1 MRRIYIHQDTNWP
14 NFTFDLIQLAPA
26 LLKVKGMQGRLMGRM
41 ESMGFELRAVA
52 FLNTLT
58 QDILKT
64 SEIEGEFL
72 DADQVRSSLA
82 RKLGMDLV
90 GLVPSDRNVD
100 GVVEMMLDATT
111 NYASDLT
118 ENRLFGWHACLFPS
132 GRSGMFKIQ
141 VGEWRSGEK
150 GPMQVVSGPMG
161 KEKIHFEAPSAEL
174 VELEMNRF
182 LEWFN
187 QNSEMDPVIKAGIAH
202 VWFVTIHPFDDG
214 NGRIARAVTDLQL
227 ARAEESGQRF
237 YSMSAA
243 IRKRR
248 NEYYEILE
256 RTQQGSLDI
265 TPWLNWFLDCLLS
278 ALNDTDHLIG
288 GVLKKAKFWQVHTQ
302 TGMNERQTFMINKL
316 LEGEFFGNL
325 TSSKWA
331 KMTKVSQDTAN
342 RDIKDLLEQ
351 GVLVKGEAGGRSTVY
366 KLPQLW
372 V

>member
-1 MRRIYIHQDTNWP
+1 MRRIYIHQDNNWP
-14 NFTFDLIQLAPA
+14 NFTFDLNQLTPT
-26 LLKVKGMQGRLMGRM
+26 LLQVKGMQGRLIGRM
-41 ESMGFELRAVA
+41 EFMGFELREEA

-64 SEIEGEFL
+64 SEIEGELL

-82 RKLGMDLV
+82 RKLGMDVV

-100 GVVEMMLDATT
+100 GLVEMMLDATT

-118 ENRLFGWHACLFPS
+118 EDRLFGWHSCLFPS

-141 VGEWRSGEK
+141 VGDWRSEDK
-150 GPMQVVSGPMG
+150 GPMQVVSGPLG

-174 VELEMNRF
+174 LEHEMNRF
-182 LEWFN
+182 LKWFN
-187 QNSEMDPVIKAGIAH
+187 QNSDLNHVIKAGIAH
-202 VWFVTIHPFDDG
+202 LWFVTIHPFDDG
-214 NGRIARAVTDLQL
+214 NGRIARAITDMQL

-265 TPWLNWFLDCLLS
+265 TPWLSWFLDCLHS
-278 ALNDTDHLIG
+278 ALEDTNEVIG
-288 GVLKKAKFWQVHTQ
+288 GVLRKAKFWQRHSLTV
-302 TGMNERQTFMINKL
+302 MNDRQKLMINKL
-316 LEGEFFGNL
+316 LDGNFIGNL

-342 RDIKDLLEQ
+342 RDIKDLLEK
-351 GVLVKGEAGGRSTVY
+351 GVLEKGEEGGRSTVY
-366 KLPQLW
+366 HIQHF
-372 V
+372 

>member
-1 MRRIYIHQDTNWP
+1 
-14 NFTFDLIQLAPA
+14 
-26 LLKVKGMQGRLMGRM
+26 M
-41 ESMGFELRAVA
+41 ESIGFELREEA

-64 SEIEGEFL
+64 SEIEGELL

-82 RKLGMDLV
+82 RKLGMDVV

-100 GVVEMMLDATT
+100 GVVEMMLDATK

-118 ENRLFGWHACLFPS
+118 SDRLFGWHSCLFPS
-132 GRSGMFKIQ
+132 GRSGMYKIQ
-141 VGEWRSGEK
+141 VGEWRNGDK

-161 KEKIHFEAPSAEL
+161 KEKIHFEAPPAEL
-174 VELEMNRF
+174 LEQEMNRF

-187 QNSEMDPVIKAGIAH
+187 QNLQLDPVIKAGIAH
-202 VWFVTIHPFDDG
+202 LWFVTIHPFDDG
-214 NGRIARAVTDLQL
+214 NGRIARAITDLQL

-243 IRKRR
+243 IRKMR

-265 TPWLNWFLDCLLS
+265 TPWLNWFLDCLHS
-278 ALNDTDHLIG
+278 ALEDTNQIIG
-288 GVLKKAKFWQVHTQ
+288 GVLKKAKFWQLHSQ
-302 TGMNERQTFMINKL
+302 TVLNERQKLIVNKL
-316 LEGEFFGNL
+316 LDDDFFGNL

-331 KMTKVSQDTAN
+331 KMTKTSQDTAS
-342 RDIKDLLEQ
+342 RDIKDLLEK
-351 GVLVKGEAGGRSTVY
+351 GVLEKGEEGGRSTVY
-366 KLPQLW
+366 HIHHF
-372 V
+372 